1 MYLRDGEDFHGVIGV
16 EEPLLKLF
24 SEVLD
29 HIDRVQ
35 GLQEP
40 LQDGNTRR
48 HLLPGRDREKTKP
61 FRRRTPPAAPRSSA
75 VPVPALK
82 EGREGDGLAAAATP
96 LRGKGRKEA
105 AGPCQARETA
115 PPLTG
120 H

>member
-1 MYLRDGEDFHGVIGV
+1 MVKPF
-16 EEPLLKLF
+16 LKLF

-48 HLLPGRDREKTKP
+48 HLLPGRDRDKPKP
-61 FRRRTPPAAPRSSA
+61 FRRGTPPGAPRSSA
-75 VPVPALK
+75 VPARALK
-82 EGREGDGLAAAATP
+82 EGREGDGVTAGAVV
-96 LRGKGRKEA
+96 LRGKGSGEA
-105 AGPCQARETA
+105 AEPGQARGA
-115 PPLTG
+115 GPSLTG